1 MSRLAELKPESLNQE
16 QRAIYDS
23 IISGPRRSVPAP
35 LTVWLHRPEL
45 ARHAQALGSYCRYGT
60 SLSPRLSELAIMAMG
75 RHWLAE
81 YEWETH
87 KPHALKAGL
96 SEETLNAIRDGKE
109 PAFSNRDEA
118 VVYTF
123 FTKLHADRKVSDELY
138 AEAVE
143 LLGEDG
149 VIDLIGIIG
158 YYTLIATT
166 IQAFELSRTHCK
178 SKELPDSL

>member
-1 MSRLAELKPESLNQE
+1 MSRLAKLNPEDFDPE
-16 QRAIYDS
+16 QKAIYDN
-23 IISGPRRSVPAP
+23 IIAGPRGTVPAP
-35 LTVWLHRPEL
+35 LTVWLRRPEL

-60 SLSPRLSELAIMAMG
+60 TLSPRLSELAIMLMG

-81 YEWETH
+81 YEWEVH
-87 KPHALKAGL
+87 KPFALKAGL
-96 SEETLNAIRDGKE
+96 SEDILNAVRDGRE
-109 PAFSNRDEA
+109 PAFTNRDEA
-118 VVYTF
+118 VVYKF
-123 FTKLHADRKVSDELY
+123 FTRLHADRIVSDALY

-166 IQAFELSRTHCK
+166 IQAFELSKTYCK
-178 SKELPDSL
+178 NKELPDSL